1 MRRKKQD
8 RHNQSVVGCCGG
20 GYNTNTT
27 GVIDD
32 CGTERILLFDC
43 GTYTTVVVVVAVA
56 NVLVPDAPILVV
68 LVLLLRSG
76 CTSDIVAVAVANL
89 PGTDVRILVVQ

>member
-1 MRRKKQD
+1 MRRNKRD
-8 RHNQSVVGCCGG
+8 RHDQSVVGCCGG

-27 GVIDD
+27 GVSDD
-32 CGTERILLFDC
+32 YGTDRIFFDC

-76 CTSDIVAVAVANL
+76 
-89 PGTDVRILVVQ
+89 